1 MVKHPQSKVA
11 AIHRLFEA
19 QQEHFLAA
27 GNSSVAERKRKL
39 KKLLKIVMCYRD
51 RLKEALYKD
60 FHKPAFEVDAV
71 EVLPTVG
78 AIKHAIKHL
87 DKWAA
92 PHRVPTP
99 LMFLGSTSWVRYESK
114 GVCLIISPWNF
125 PFNIT
130 LIPLVSAIAAG
141 NTAIIKP
148 SEFTPNTAALMEE
161 MLAEVFEEREVAVV
175 QGEVDVAQQL
185 LRLPFNHIFFTGSP
199 AVGKI
204 VMEAA
209 AKNLASV
216 TLELGGKSP
225 TVIDETA
232 DLKTAVRRIALAKWA
247 NSGQICTTCDYLL
260 VHQSREQELL
270 KLLKETFSEFAA
282 GDAASSASY
291 THVVNEKHYH
301 RLCQLLDDAKANGAK
316 IIAGGETNE
325 KENFIA
331 PTVLTHVN
339 PQSRVMQE
347 EIFGPLLPVLSFK
360 TLKQAVDIINA
371 GERPLT
377 MNIFSKKRKNIE
389 FVLANTRAGGTT
401 INNATMHFYNHDLPF
416 GGVNNSGIGKAH
428 GWYGFVEFSN
438 ARAIYR
444 QNLPSVLDL
453 LIPPYTRWKERLLEW
468 AIKYL

>member
-1 MVKHPQSKVA
+1 MVKHQQSDTA
-11 AIHRLFEA
+11 RIHRIFEA
-19 QQEHFLAA
+19 QQQHYLTV

-39 KKLLKIVMCYRD
+39 KKLLKTVMNYRS
-51 RLKEALYKD
+51 RLQEALYKD

-71 EVLPTVG
+71 EILPTVG

-87 DKWAA
+87 GRWVA
-92 PHRVPTP
+92 PHRAPTP
-99 LMFLGSTSWVRYESK
+99 LMFAGSTSWVRYESK

-148 SEFTPNTAALMEE
+148 SEFTPHTAALMEE
-161 MLAEVFEEREVAVV
+161 MLAEVFDEKEVAVV
-175 QGEVDVAQQL
+175 QGEVDTAQEL
-185 LRLPFNHIFFTGSP
+185 LSLPFNHIFFTGSP

-232 DLKTAVRRIALAKWA
+232 DLKKAVRRIALAKWA

-260 VHQSREQELL
+260 VHESREQELL
-270 KLLKETFSEFAA
+270 DLLKATFEEFAG
-282 GDAASSASY
+282 GDAATSGSY
-291 THVVNEKHYH
+291 THVVNEKHFH
-301 RLCQLLDDAKANGAK
+301 RVCQLLDDAKAKGAK
-316 IIAGGETNE
+316 VVAGGETDE

-331 PTVLTHVN
+331 PTVLTNVD
-339 PQSRVMQE
+339 PKSRVMQE
-347 EIFGPLLPVLSFK
+347 EIFGPLLPVLTFK
-360 TLKQAVDIINA
+360 TLQEAVDIINA

-377 MNIFSKKRKNIE
+377 MNIFSKRRKNID
-389 FVLANTRAGGTT
+389 FVLAHTRAGGTT

-444 QNLPSVLDL
+444 QDLPSVLDL
-453 LIPPYTRWKERLLEW
+453 MTPPYTRWKERIIEL

>member
-1 MVKHPQSKVA
+1 MVKHQQNDTAS
-11 AIHRLFEA
+11 IHRIFEE
-19 QQEHFLAA
+19 QQQHYLAV
-27 GNSSVAERKRKL
+27 GNSSVKVRKRKL
-39 KKLLKIVMCYRD
+39 KKLLKTVMDYRG
-51 RLKEALYKD
+51 RLHEALYKD
-60 FHKPAFEVDAV
+60 FRKPPFEVDAV
-71 EVLPTVG
+71 EILPTVG
-78 AIKHAIKHL
+78 ALKHAIKHL
-87 DKWAA
+87 GRWVA
-92 PHRVPTP
+92 PHKVPTP

-141 NTAIIKP
+141 NTVIIKP
-148 SEFTPNTAALMEE
+148 SEFTPHTAALMEE
-161 MLAEVFEEREVAVV
+161 MLAEVFDENEVAVV
-175 QGEVDVAQQL
+175 QGEVDTAQEL

-204 VMEAA
+204 VMQAA

-260 VHQSREQELL
+260 VHESREQELYT
-270 KLLKETFSEFAA
+270 LLKATFEEFAE
-282 GDAASSASY
+282 GDAASSSSY
-291 THVVNEKHYH
+291 THVVNEKHFH
-301 RLCQLLDDAKANGAK
+301 RVCELLDDARAKGAQV
-316 IIAGGETNE
+316 IAGGETDE
-325 KENFIA
+325 KNNFIE
-331 PTVLTHVN
+331 PTVLTNVD
-339 PQSRVMQE
+339 QKSRVMQE
-347 EIFGPLLPVLSFK
+347 EIFGPLLPVLPFK
-360 TLKQAVDIINA
+360 TLQEAVDIINA

-377 MNIFSKKRKNIE
+377 MNIFSKKRKNID

-428 GWYGFVEFSN
+428 GWYGFVAFSN

-444 QNLPSVLDL
+444 QDLPSVLDL
-453 LIPPYTRWKERLLEW
+453 LTPPYTRWKERIIEL